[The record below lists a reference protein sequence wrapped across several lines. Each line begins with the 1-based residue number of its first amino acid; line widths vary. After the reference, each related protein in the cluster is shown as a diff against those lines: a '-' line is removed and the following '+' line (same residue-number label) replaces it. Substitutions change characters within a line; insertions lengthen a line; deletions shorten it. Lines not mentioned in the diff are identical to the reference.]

1 MQPTRSMFPLKT
13 IVVYKLIH
21 MASQFNYREI

>member
-13 IVVYKLIH
+13 IVVLNVIH
-21 MASQFNYREI
+21 MASQFNYREL